1 MHSFKLN
8 AQCTFL
14 LSSPSTV
21 VQSVA
26 VCPVVSPFQQHD
38 PDLPNIHGMI
48 QTHSGVGYTSRLC
61 HMFTSTIKVHAS
73 EFYRPTSTRPKSIC
87 LSSGRS
93 WVWRASRHWVHRKGN
108 EWRQQRWV
116 GQSPCWCRTVM
127 ISYKCQLLSVS
138 HSTYLLQRNVRTEN
152 VDNAEEQKRIKGN
165 TVAYG
170 IKIQVSVSTSL
181 RQIGKSI

>member
-1 MHSFKLN
+1 
-8 AQCTFL
+8 
-14 LSSPSTV
+14 
-21 VQSVA
+21 
-26 VCPVVSPFQQHD
+26 
-38 PDLPNIHGMI
+38 
-48 QTHSGVGYTSRLC
+48 
-61 HMFTSTIKVHAS
+61 
-73 EFYRPTSTRPKSIC
+73 
-87 LSSGRS
+87 
-93 WVWRASRHWVHRKGN
+93 
-108 EWRQQRWV
+108 
-116 GQSPCWCRTVM
+116 M